1 MDLTLIE
8 MGEIVVRIVWEIR
21 NFKFGLRQTVL
32 HMIIIYSGQVGKQ
45 LDT

>member
-1 MDLTLIE
+1 MLTFIE
-8 MGEIVVRIVWEIR
+8 MGEIVVRVVWKIR

-32 HMIIIYSGQVGKQ
+32 HMIIIYSSQVGKQ